1 MSKANKKNTTTALV
15 PASNNSL
22 KVYQL
27 EGTDVDLAGFKSLR
41 VPIVK
46 PREMPIGSFVI
57 GEIKAI
63 VDSPV
68 KEYKSQ
74 LLHMI
79 GADEVEFKF
88 PITAT
93 IKRAL
98 EPDANE
104 FVGKTILI
112 KKTGEAQGK
121 TGKKMIHLFDVAVR
135 EE

>member
-1 MSKANKKNTTTALV
+1 MATKTKNALAV
-15 PASNNSL
+15 ATVNQGGIKL
-22 KVYQL
+22 YQ
-27 EGTDVDLAGFKSLR
+27 VDEADLSGFKSLR
-41 VPIVK
+41 IQIVK
-46 PREMPIGSFVI
+46 PREMPIGAYVV

-63 VDSPV
+63 VPSPV
-68 KEYKSQ
+68 KEYKSE
-74 LLHMI
+74 LLLMVNEA
-79 GADEVEFKF
+79 GVEFKF

-104 FVGKTILI
+104 FIGKTILI

-121 TGKKMIHLFDVAVR
+121 TGKKMIHLFDVSVR